1 MCISTPL
8 PLTVFPRSSSS
19 HILTKTVLY
28 HFMRLAMYC
37 GFLLSLSK
45 INSLSSFLLMTSI
58 ISLCFLPFFL
68 CLFCFFLSYA
78 HLIHINERV
87 IGISEFLEDNYI
99 QVFLTLKGLL
109 LIVGRELYGLYE
121 MNKRKETRT
130 IKTKF

>member
-68 CLFCFFLSYA
+68 CLSCFYFGNRTLRP
-78 HLIHINERV
+78 LRDEQKKRNENNQDKIRR
-87 IGISEFLEDNYI
+87 S
-99 QVFLTLKGLL
+99 
-109 LIVGRELYGLYE
+109 
-121 MNKRKETRT
+121 
-130 IKTKF
+130 